1 MGHSPAGE
9 TTLYIISYDISDDRR
24 RTKVHAILSGFG
36 AWTQYSLF
44 ECYLN
49 SKELILLRSRLAQVL
64 HADDHVR
71 LYALCH
77 ACRGRVEVCGRSE
90 KPQEPHVCIV

>member
-1 MGHSPAGE
+1 MAYTSSGE
-9 TTLYIISYDISDDRR
+9 TTLYVISYDISDDRR
-24 RTKVHAILSGFG
+24 RAKVHAILSGFG

-64 HADDHVR
+64 RADDHVR
-71 LYALCH
+71 FYALCQV
-77 ACRGRVEVCGRSE
+77 CRGRVEVHGSE
-90 KPQEPHVCIV
+90 KPQEPHVFIV

>member
-1 MGHSPAGE
+1 MGSTSGE

-44 ECYLN
+44 ECYLS
-49 SKELILLRSRLAQVL
+49 SKELVLLRSRLAQVL
-64 HADDHVR
+64 RSDDHVR
-71 LYALCH
+71 FYALCQT
-77 ACRGRVEVCGRSE
+77 CRGRVEVFGRSE
-90 KPQEPHVCIV
+90 KPQEPQVFIV

>member
-1 MGHSPAGE
+1 MGKTTTGE
-9 TTLYIISYDISDDRR
+9 TTFCIISYDISDDRR

-44 ECYLN
+44 ECYLT
-49 SKELILLRSRLAQVL
+49 SKELILLRARLAQVL
-64 HADDHVR
+64 RADDNVR

-77 ACRGRVEVCGRSE
+77 ACRARVEAFGCS
-90 KPQEPHVCIV
+90 KQPQEPQVYIV